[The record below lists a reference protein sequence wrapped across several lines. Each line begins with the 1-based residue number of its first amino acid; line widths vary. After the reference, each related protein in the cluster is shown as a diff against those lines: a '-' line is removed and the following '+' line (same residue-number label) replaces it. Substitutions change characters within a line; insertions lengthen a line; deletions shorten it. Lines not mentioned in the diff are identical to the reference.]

1 MTAETVDELAGAPPV
16 ERLKHMLDSHRTA
29 TDKSAKESATDRGYY
44 DGPEQL
50 NSDVRKVLKTRGQ
63 PAIYTNR
70 IRPAIDGV
78 LGVLD
83 ASMTSPR
90 AYPRNPHPE
99 QEQAADVATKA
110 LRFIAE
116 SNQFDATKL
125 DCAEEHQIEGTCAAL
140 IEVGAD
146 LDVIVTQIPWKDFFY
161 DPRSRKADFS
171 DARYM
176 GTAKWMYADD
186 VKALYPE
193 RYAAMGDP
201 IEGAMASDYIR
212 EDKPSTVLG
221 WVDKR
226 EQRLMVCEVYYRDGA
241 EWFRCVFCA
250 SGVFEYGRSPY
261 VDDKGRSMCPIEAE
275 SCYIDRDYQR
285 YGRVRDMRPIQDEI
299 NARRSR
305 LLHLANSRQIQERE
319 AGASPVSADTA
330 RAEAAR
336 ADGVIPSGW
345 QMVPTNDLASGQAM
359 LLAESKSEIERMG
372 PTPAVLGR
380 QGSAAQS
387 GRAKQVLEQA
397 GLTELARCLSR
408 FEDWEQRCYRQ
419 MWARARQFWTEP
431 KWIRVTDDIRAPE
444 FIQINAPDGTNQ
456 IAQMDMDII
465 VDTVPNTANLAQ
477 EIWQDLLKLLEI
489 YAPDDPRFEIAVE
502 MSPIADKSRILER
515 IKAFK
520 QERAQEAEGGGQAQ
534 QAMLALQMKEL
545 EAKIADLQASA
556 LQKASAADK
565 NTQETNAKQA
575 ETFAALGPVAAAFGI
590 LPDEAGVAN
599 MQQRAM
605 NAPPVMPL
613 PQPPPIE
620 QPLP

>member
-1 MTAETVDELAGAPPV
+1 MTEEPATVAFEGAPTV
-16 ERLKHMLDSHRTA
+16 ERLKHMLDSARTA
-29 TDKSAKESATDRGYY
+29 TDNSAKQQSIDRGYY

-50 NSDVRKVLKTRGQ
+50 NSDVRRVLKSRGQ

-83 ASMTSPR
+83 AASTSPR

-99 QEQAADVATKA
+99 QENAADVATKA
-110 LRFIAE
+110 LRYIAE
-116 SNQFDATKL
+116 SNQFAGVRL
-125 DCAEEHQIEGTCAAL
+125 DCAEEHQIEGTCAAVV
-140 IEVGAD
+140 EVGED
-146 LDVIVTQIPWKDFFY
+146 MDVVVTQIPWKDFFY

-176 GTAKWMYADD
+176 GAAKWMYADD
-186 VKALYPE
+186 VQALYPE

-201 IEGAMASDYIR
+201 VEGAIASDEIR
-212 EDKPSTVLG
+212 EDKPTTALG

-226 EQRLMVCEVYYRDGA
+226 ERRLMVVEVYYREGG

-250 SGVFEYGRSPY
+250 SGIFEFAASPY
-261 VDDKGRSMCPIEAE
+261 LDDKGRTMCPIEAE
-275 SCYIDRDYQR
+275 SCYIDRDYMR
-285 YGRVRDMRPIQDEI
+285 YGRVRDMRPIQDEV

-319 AGASPVSADTA
+319 AGASPVDAETA
-330 RAEAAR
+330 RREAAR
-336 ADGVIPSGW
+336 ADGIIPSGW
-345 QMVPTNDLASGQAM
+345 QMVPTADLAAGQQL
-359 LLAESKSEIERMG
+359 LLAESKNEIERMG

-408 FEDWEQRCYRQ
+408 FEDWEQRIYRQ
-419 MWARARQFWTEP
+419 MWARARQYWTDP
-431 KWIRVTDDIRAPE
+431 KWVRVTDDVRAPE

-456 IAQMDMDII
+456 IAKMDMDII
-465 VDTVPNTANLAQ
+465 INTVPNTATLQQ
-477 EIWQDLLKLLEI
+477 EVFADFKELVS
-489 YAPDDPRFEIAVE
+489 AGVDPFSPQFEVLIE
-502 MSPIADKSRILER
+502 MSPLANKGEVIER
-515 IKAFK
+515 IKAK
-520 QERAQEAEGGGQAQ
+520 RTAMQEAQ
-534 QAMLALQMKEL
+534 QQGPDPMQQEAMALQLKEQ

-590 LPDEAGVAN
+590 MPDEAGVVN

-605 NAPPVMPL
+605 NAPPPIMPA
-613 PQPPPIE
+613 QP
-620 QPLP
+620 